1 MLNKIKTTFL
11 SIALM
16 MSSFIFAQEVVMG
29 LGAVTDSS
37 AEVTMDTPFDV
48 GGFQFNAVGASLTA
62 GEGGLAADA
71 GFTVSTGGE
80 TVLGFSFTGSV
91 IPAGSSGVLTNL
103 AGTMPADLCLS
114 LGSGAISDGV
124 GDALDYTFGESDC
137 DYEIPC
143 DEDADNDGICD
154 DVDDCIGEY
163 DECGVCN
170 GDGSSCNTEPMI
182 GFGNWDAESLMLDIN
197 VTVGDVDLAGFQFGL
212 TGVSILAAAG
222 GLAEENG
229 FTVSTSPNIVIG
241 FSLTGTTIPAGS
253 SGVLTSLMLSSVDE
267 LEGCIV
273 DVVLSDPAGGSI
285 VEDYMIG
292 DCIIVGEV
300 VEGCTDD
307 TACNYDDA
315 ANTDDGSC
323 TYPEENYDCDGNCT
337 ADLDCNGVC
346 GGDAVADECGVCEGD
361 NTSCLN
367 VIYFGA
373 VTESDA
379 GNSMEIWLSAVTDV
393 AGFQFDVTGVSVND
407 ATGGVEDL
415 GWTVSFNNAGTIIG
429 FSLTGDVLAEGE
441 HLLTVLDF
449 DLAGMEA
456 CLTFENDGA
465 LADAGGNTLPSAT
478 GDCYMYTSVIAGCT
492 DDMACNYNMDA
503 NYDDGSCSYPE
514 DNFDCDGNFIATKVQ
529 IIHNSPSPTVD
540 IYVDGALAIPAFE
553 FRTATPVLI
562 LPTEFTVGIAAAGDD
577 TILAEYPFTLA
588 QGGEYV
594 VVATGVLGQTD
605 NGFNLAASAT
615 SYETTTDDVVG
626 LNIYHGSTDAPAVDI
641 LADANDGTVLVSD
654 LEYFEFSGFTEV
666 PAADYTLG
674 VAPTGGDAIA
684 AFTAPLSGLG
694 GGTAVAFA
702 SGFLAPADDQPAFG
716 LFAALTDGTVLELP
730 ALSADCSDIWGGD
743 DYIVCDDGSEVCDE
757 ADCPVASMISIGF
770 GEVTDDMLEITY
782 ESNDAIGGFQF
793 AVSNVTLS
801 DAMGGAAEEAGFTVS
816 VGAGTGIVL
825 GFSFDGTAIPAG
837 AGTLTSLS
845 YTNENQN
852 TESCMT
858 DVIISDTNGVAFE
871 DVMVGG
877 CAELEVDLGVSDLPD
892 TYSLSQNYPNPFN
905 PTTNISFSIVNAG
918 DVSLIVYDLSGKE
931 INELTNNFLTPGS
944 YNVIW
949 DATDFNGNQVSS
961 GIYIYQLKSNDGVL
975 SNSMILMR

>member
-37 AEVTMDTPFDV
+37 AEVTIDTPFDV
-48 GGFQFNAVGASLTA
+48 GGFQFDAVGAALTA

-80 TVLGFSFTGSV
+80 TVLGFSFTGSF
-91 IPAGSSGVLTNL
+91 IPSGSNGVLTNL
-103 AGTMPADLCLS
+103 SGTMPADLCLS
-114 LGSGAISDGV
+114 LGTGAISDVSGN
-124 GDALDYTFGESDC
+124 ALDYTFGEFDC
-137 DYEIPC
+137 DYEVPC
-143 DEDADNDGICD
+143 EEDIDNDGVCD
-154 DVDDCIGEY
+154 DEDDCVGEY
-163 DECGVCN
+163 DQCGVCN

-182 GFGNWDAESLMLDIN
+182 GFGNWDADNLMLDIN
-197 VTVGDVDLAGFQFGL
+197 ITVGDVDLAGFQFGV
-212 TGVSILAAAG
+212 TGISVAAATG
-222 GLAEENG
+222 GLAEQNG
-229 FTVSTSPNIVIG
+229 FTVSSSPNIVIG

-253 SGVLTSLMLSSVDE
+253 SGVLTSLMLTSVDDIT
-267 LEGCIV
+267 GCIV
-273 DVVLSDPAGGSI
+273 DLIMSDPDGGSI
-285 VEDYMIG
+285 AADYMIG
-292 DCIIVGEV
+292 DCIVVGEV
-300 VEGCTDD
+300 VEGCTDES
-307 TACNYDDA
+307 ACNYDES

-323 TYPEENYDCDGNCT
+323 SYPEENFDCDGNC
-337 ADLDCNGVC
+337 AVEEDCTGEC
-346 GGDAVADECGVCEGD
+346 GGDAIVDECGVCEGD

-379 GNSMEIWLSAVTDV
+379 GNSMEIWLSGVTDV

-407 ATGGVEDL
+407 ASGGVEDL
-415 GWTVSFNNAGTIIG
+415 GWTVSFNEAGTIIG
-429 FSLTGDVLAEGE
+429 FSITGDVLAEGE

-449 DLAGMEA
+449 GFTDTEA

-465 LADAGGNTLPSAT
+465 LADAAGNVLPSAT
-478 GDCYMYTSVIAGCT
+478 GDCYTFTSVVAGCT
-492 DDMACNYNMDA
+492 DDTACNFDESA

-654 LEYFEFSGFTEV
+654 LEYFEFSGFLEV

-730 ALSADCSDIWGGD
+730 ALSADCSGIWGGD

-757 ADCPVASMISIGF
+757 ADCPVSNAVMIGF
-770 GEVTDDMLEITY
+770 GEVTDSELEITY
-782 ESNDAIGGFQF
+782 DSNADIAGFQF
-793 AVSNVTLS
+793 TVSGLTLLE
-801 DAMGGAAEEAGFTVS
+801 AGGGAAAEAGFTVS
-816 VGAGTGIVL
+816 VGSTTGIVI
-825 GFSFDGTAIPAG
+825 GFAFDGSTIPAG
-837 AGTLTSLS
+837 AGTLTKLMAW
-845 YTNENQN
+845 NPDAN
-852 TESCMT
+852 TEACLS
-858 DVIISDTNGVAFE
+858 DVIISDTNGGSFS
-871 DVMVGG
+871 DVMVGE
-877 CAELEVDLGVSDLPD
+877 CADISILNVSDELPGE
-892 TYSLSQNYPNPFN
+892 YSLSQNYPNPFN
-905 PTTNISFSIVNAG
+905 PTTNISFSVVNSG
-918 DVSLIVYDLSGKE
+918 EVSLKIYDLSGKE
-931 INELTNNFLTPGS
+931 INELTDNFYTPGV

-961 GIYIYQLKSNDGVL
+961 GIYIYQLKSNDGIL